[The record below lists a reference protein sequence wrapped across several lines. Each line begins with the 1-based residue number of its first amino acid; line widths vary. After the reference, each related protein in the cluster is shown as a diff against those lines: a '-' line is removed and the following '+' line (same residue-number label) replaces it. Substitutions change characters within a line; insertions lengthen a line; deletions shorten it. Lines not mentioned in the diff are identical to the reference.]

1 MKSKKLKF
9 NDGWSFAKVN
19 GRLAEIHFD
28 KKYGVYAH
36 AYVKRSEYKTK
47 REQKMIDVDI
57 KKCQFIYRKGYY
69 IDKLRGIKTRAPKFE
84 EVFPE
89 IKRKNISGPFHSS
102 ESLKKELNL
111 WEDASNTDLLHFE
124 KGL

>member
-1 MKSKKLKF
+1 MKKVKY

-36 AYVKRSEYKTK
+36 CYVNRKEYNGK
-47 REQKMIDVDI
+47 REQKMIDADI
-57 KKCQFIYRKGYY
+57 KKYQFIYRKGYY
-69 IDKLRGIKTRAPKFE
+69 LDKLTGIKSKAPKME

-89 IKRKNISGPFHSS
+89 IKRRSS
-102 ESLKKELNL
+102 SL
-111 WEDASNTDLLHFE
+111 HIR
-124 KGL
+124 

>member
-1 MKSKKLKF
+1 MESKKGLEY

-36 AYVKRSEYKTK
+36 CYIKREEYSKQ
-47 REQKMIDVDI
+47 EQKMIDEDI
-57 KKCQFIYRKGYY
+57 KKCRFIYRKGYY
-69 IDKLRGIKTRAPKFE
+69 LDKLTSMKSKAPKME

-89 IKRKNISGPFHSS
+89 IKRKSYSRSRKNHSY
-102 ESLKKELNL
+102 
-111 WEDASNTDLLHFE
+111 
-124 KGL
+124 